1 MAKIVRFLELKL
13 AYSKIV
19 SRAQKNL
26 LSACRESVTKHANL
40 LTDIPGVDLVRR
52 DLATEL
58 AAPPNLGRIQRHY
71 CQPPWQH
78 HPRGHGAHL

>member
-26 LSACRESVTKHANL
+26 LSACRESVTKHAKTL
-40 LTDIPGVDLVRR
+40 LNTNEDIDLLETILLSMDGSKVRQTPHAFF
-52 DLATEL
+52 LGKILILEL
-58 AAPPNLGRIQRHY
+58 L
-71 CQPPWQH
+71 C
-78 HPRGHGAHL
+78 